1 MQFCL
6 NRTHD
11 FQQQAANCQ
20 HEMRN
25 VETGTDGEVEC
36 CHTTESIQNVKIHQD
51 KYSHHRPW
59 SPHHR
64 CCTAGPFVTLSHA
77 AALIGAFMAPS
88 WIWCRWARGQS
99 EYWNIPL
106 CLDIKIKNH
115 IIVILLERR
124 VYWIC
129 LDMFLFSMI
138 CSYENVIQLEC
149 AAVRTSCSWTQAACI
164 GHAPC
169 SVVPNTPTLQHCT
182 ARWESGKTWRS
193 L

>member
-11 FQQQAANCQ
+11 FQQQAAKCQ

-25 VETGTDGEVEC
+25 VETGTDGEVWC

-59 SPHHR
+59 SPPSVLHR
-64 CCTAGPFVTLSHA
+64 RAICYTVSCRGFDWGIH
-77 AALIGAFMAPS
+77 GAQLNMMQM
-88 WIWCRWARGQS
+88 ARGQS

-106 CLDIKIKNH
+106 CLDIKRKIH
-115 IIVILLERR
+115 IIVMLLERR

-182 ARWESGKTWRS
+182 ARWESGKTGRS